1 MKLVKKLPVTVLSG
15 FLGAGKTTLLNHI
28 LSNKEGLKVAV
39 IVNDMSEVNIDS
51 QLVEAGGN
59 LVRAEEKLVEM
70 SNGCICCTLRE
81 DLMLEVERLAQE
93 NRFDYL
99 LIESTGISEPVPVA
113 QTFSFISEESG
124 VDLSRFAY
132 VDTMVTVVDARNFID
147 DFSSAD
153 SILDR
158 QLTDDPNDRRPVVNL
173 LTEQVEF
180 ANVILLNKTDLA
192 TEEELLFLEGLM
204 KKLNP
209 DARIL
214 RSEMG
219 HIPPKEILNTG
230 LFNLEVAENSA
241 GWLKEL
247 EGVHTPETETY
258 GFNSFVF
265 RARKPFHPERFF
277 KFLNEDFPGNIFR
290 SKGFFWLASRP
301 HEALTWSQAGGSLR
315 YEVIGSWWVA
325 KPLHE
330 RLKNPFYLENQELVE
345 GAWDNLWGDRKQELV
360 FIGQQID
367 PQLIAQALERCLL
380 RDWEV
385 EDFKEGV
392 AFTDPFPN

>member
-124 VDLSRFAY
+124 VGLSRFAY

-325 KPLHE
+325 KPLRE
-330 RLKNPFYLENQELVE
+330 RLQNSFYLENQELIE
-345 GAWDNLWGDRKQELV
+345 GTWDNLWGDRKQELV

-367 PQLIAQALERCLL
+367 PQLIAQGLGSRG
-380 RDWEV
+380 
-385 EDFKEGV
+385 F
-392 AFTDPFPN
+392 

>member
-1 MKLVKKLPVTVLSG
+1 
-15 FLGAGKTTLLNHI
+15 
-28 LSNKEGLKVAV
+28 
-39 IVNDMSEVNIDS
+39 
-51 QLVEAGGN
+51 
-59 LVRAEEKLVEM
+59 
-70 SNGCICCTLRE
+70 
-81 DLMLEVERLAQE
+81 
-93 NRFDYL
+93 
-99 LIESTGISEPVPVA
+99 
-113 QTFSFISEESG
+113 
-124 VDLSRFAY
+124 
-132 VDTMVTVVDARNFID
+132 
-147 DFSSAD
+147 
-153 SILDR
+153 
-158 QLTDDPNDRRPVVNL
+158 
-173 LTEQVEF
+173 
-180 ANVILLNKTDLA
+180 
-192 TEEELLFLEGLM
+192 M